1 MASHDKGNT
10 YVGEVTLKVQDLDR
24 MLTFYKEM
32 IGFQV
37 LEQTEGKA
45 ILTANGKTAL
55 LSLEQRED
63 LQPKQQRTA
72 GLYHFAL
79 LLPNRSDLAK
89 VLIHLAKNNVQL
101 GASDHSVSEAIYLSD
116 PEGNG
121 IEIYSD
127 RPEDTWTWNNGEV
140 GMVTEPLDAENLI
153 QEAKGESWN
162 GLPVGTVMGHIH
174 LHVSNLQETEKFYH
188 EGLGFESVLQFGSQA
203 LFMSTGKYHH
213 HIGLNTWAGAGVP
226 ASPEN
231 SPGLKQFILEYP
243 DEEKRNQAVENLK
256 NIGADVREES
266 GIIRTTDPSGNVI
279 QLNVQSV

>member
-24 MLTFYKEM
+24 VLTFYKEI

-37 LEQTEGKA
+37 LEETEGKVK
-45 ILTANGKTAL
+45 LTADGKTSL
-55 LSLEQRED
+55 LSLEQLD
-63 LQPKQQRTA
+63 NIQAKQQRTA

-89 VLIHLAKNNVQL
+89 VLIHLAKSDVQL
-101 GASDHSVSEAIYLSD
+101 GASDHSVSEALYLSD

-127 RPEDTWTWNNGEV
+127 RPEDTWTWKNGEV
-140 GMVTEPLDAENLI
+140 GMVTEPLDAENLV
-153 QEAKGESWN
+153 QEAKGESWD
-162 GLPVGTVMGHIH
+162 GLPAGTVMGHIH